1 MLYMVI
7 ENFREAGGVAVYRR
21 ARDRGRLL
29 PAGLEYVSS
38 WVDLDFRRCFQLM
51 ETDDPNLLEL
61 WMAQWRDLVE
71 FEVVPVLSSA
81 DYWASVQPSSV

>member
-7 ENFREAGGVAVYRR
+7 ERFKEPGAIAVYRR

-38 WVDLDFRRCFQLM
+38 WVDLDYSSCFQLM
-51 ETDDPNLLEL
+51 ETDDPGLFEP
-61 WMAQWRDLVE
+61 WMEQWRDLVE
-71 FEVVPVLSSA
+71 FEIVPVRPSA
-81 DYWASVQPSSV
+81 EASALIASRL